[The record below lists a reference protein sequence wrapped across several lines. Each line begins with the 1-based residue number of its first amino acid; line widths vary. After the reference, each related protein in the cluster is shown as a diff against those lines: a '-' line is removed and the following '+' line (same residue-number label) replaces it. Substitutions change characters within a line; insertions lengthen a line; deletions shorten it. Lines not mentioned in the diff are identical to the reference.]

1 MLREHLNAKEMCRM
15 KTATIIQ
22 PKIENPRILMGITH
36 LEKTLRSV
44 GYDISYAEEKK
55 EDYRELPGIKIYVGV
70 TGESEYLDWLEE
82 SERLIYHQKKPGME
96 GFYLNLIAPKLCI
109 VAGGDFTGAL
119 YGCLELCKRIEKE
132 GEIPGVLAFLDAPVY
147 KLRGPVVGLQ
157 KTKLEPPRLTYEY
170 PITPDRF
177 PWFYDKELWQKY
189 LDMMLENRCNVL
201 YIWTGHPFSSL
212 VKVADYPEALE
223 VTEEEYKKN
232 REVFEWLT
240 KEADKR
246 GIWVVLKFYSI
257 HIPLPFAQHHKLE
270 LLQSSIHPLVA
281 DYTFKSIVEFIKS
294 FPHIGLMVCL
304 GEALR
309 GDQNKE
315 DWFLKTVI
323 PAVNEGIRQA
333 KLSEVPPLILRGHD
347 CQAERIMDKAVHA
360 YSNLY
365 TQWKFNGESLTSY
378 YPTGKW
384 QEKHKEMT
392 AHGQTHIMNVHVL
405 ANLEPFRFAAPGF
418 IQKCMQAGMHR
429 LGTSGLHLYPLFF
442 WDWPYAADKTE
453 PRIYQLDRDWMWYQA
468 WMRYAWNPDY
478 DETTEQGYWVEQLKE
493 FFGCDVE
500 TAEHILKALDAMG
513 ECTPRI
519 LRRVGI
525 TEGNRQTMA
534 LGMTMSQLTNVK
546 RYRPNYE
553 LWKSVSTP
561 GEQPDDYVKKELSGE
576 AHFGETPVEM
586 TEDVLRFSQK
596 AMDEILLAKAG
607 IKKNKE
613 EFAHYATDIEAIRL
627 ICENYAKKIAAA
639 VKVLT
644 YKYTMNEE
652 LKGDLSLLEEAE
664 CDLRESLEIYRKL
677 AALTEKT
684 YLYANSMQTPQRKIP
699 FPNGETFG
707 HWQQCLPMYEKEY
720 EAFSRHV
727 EEMKNGIFPKEEVA
741 DENIEPLKGAKYTL
755 LSEDC
760 ETFTVQKGETVF
772 TDYITPIQSLIPE
785 ITGLTGIRFGFGDS
799 INKGTTIKV
808 QLEEDCLILMGYMKA
823 KGVEWLQLPDLET
836 NTHADDRGGL
846 AVVYGA
852 AVYAEG
858 CPLIDVHAYRYEKG
872 THEIYMGTG
881 GYVILGIIPKDSTL
895 KVRNAGLSDNSL
907 DRLDWLYE

>member
-1 MLREHLNAKEMCRM
+1 M
-15 KTATIIQ
+15 KTVTIIQ
-22 PKIENPRILMGITH
+22 PKIENPRILMGLTH

-44 GYDISYAEEKK
+44 GYDISYTEEKK
-55 EDYRELPGIKIYVGV
+55 DDYRKLPGMKIYVGV
-70 TGESEYLDWLEE
+70 TGESEYLNWLEE
-82 SERLIYHQKKPGME
+82 SERLIYHQKKPGTE
-96 GFYLNLIAPKLCI
+96 GFYLNLIAPKLCV

-119 YGCLELCKRIEKE
+119 YGCLELCRRIEKE
-132 GEIPGVLAFLDAPVY
+132 GEIPSVLAFLDAPVY
-147 KLRGPVVGLQ
+147 KLRGSVVGLQ

-240 KEADKR
+240 READKR

-257 HIPLPFAQHHKLE
+257 HIPLPFAEHHNLE

-281 DYTFKSIVEFIKS
+281 DYTYQSIVEFIKS

-333 KLSEVPPLILRGHD
+333 ELTEVPPLILRGHD

-384 QEKHKEMT
+384 QEKHRKMT

-405 ANLEPFRFAAPGF
+405 ANLEPFRFAATGF
-418 IQKCMQAGMHR
+418 IQKCMQAGIHR

-478 DETTEQGYWVEQLKE
+478 DETTEKGYWMEQLEE
-493 FFGCDVE
+493 FFGCDAH
-500 TAEHILKALDAMG
+500 TAAHIWKALEQIG

-546 RYRPNYE
+546 KYRPNYE

-561 GEQPDDYVKKELSGE
+561 GEQPDDYVKRELSGE
-576 AHFGETPVEM
+576 PHFGETPVEM
-586 TEDVLRFSQK
+586 TEDVLEFSKK
-596 AMDEILLAKAG
+596 ALDEILLAKAG
-607 IKKNKE
+607 ITKNEE
-613 EFAHYATDIEAIRL
+613 EFARYVTDIEAIRL
-627 ICENYAKKIAAA
+627 ICENYAKKIDAA
-639 VKVLT
+639 VNVLT
-644 YKYTMNEE
+644 YKYTMDEE
-652 LKGDLSLLEEAE
+652 LKGNLSLLEEAE
-664 CDLRESLEIYRKL
+664 KDLKESLEIYRKL

-727 EEMKNGIFPKEEVA
+727 AEMKNGIFPKEEVP
-741 DENIEPLKGAKYTL
+741 DENIEPLEGAEFTL

-760 ETFTVQKGETVF
+760 ETFIVQKGETVF

-799 INKGTTIKV
+799 INKGASIKV
-808 QLEEDCLILMGYMKA
+808 KLEEDSLILIGYMKA
-823 KGVEWLQLPDLET
+823 KGVEWLQIPDLET

-846 AVVYGA
+846 AVVYGS

-881 GYVILGIIPKDSTL
+881 GYSILGIIPKDSKL
-895 KVRNAGLSDNSL
+895 NVRNAGLSDNSL

>member
-1 MLREHLNAKEMCRM
+1 M
-15 KTATIIQ
+15 KRATLIQ
-22 PKIENPRILMGITH
+22 PKTENPRIALGLSHM
-36 LEKTLRSV
+36 EETLKKA
-44 GYDISYAEEKK
+44 GYEVASISEETGR
-55 EDYRELPGIKIYVGV
+55 DYREIPGVKIYAGV
-70 TGESEYLDWLEE
+70 TGTSEYLNWLEE
-82 SERLIYHQKKPGME
+82 SARLIYHREKPGTE
-96 GFYLNLIAPKLCI
+96 GFYLNLISPKLCVI
-109 VAGGDFTGAL
+109 AGGDATGTL
-119 YGCLELCKRIEKE
+119 YGCLELCERIEKE
-132 GEIPGVLAFLDAPVY
+132 GEIPKVLAFQDQPVY

-157 KTKLEPPRLTYEY
+157 KTKLEPPRQTYEY

-177 PWFYDKELWQKY
+177 PWFYDKGLWQEY
-189 LDMMLENRCNVL
+189 LDMMLKDRCNVL

-212 VKVADYPEALE
+212 VKVPDYPEALE
-223 VTEEEYKKN
+223 VTEEEFLKN

-240 KEADKR
+240 KEADRR

-257 HIPLPFAQHHKLE
+257 HIPLPFAEYHHLE

-333 KLSEVPPLILRGHD
+333 ELTEIPPLILRGHD

-378 YPTGKW
+378 YPTGNW
-384 QEKHKEMT
+384 QKKHKEMT

-418 IQKCMQAGMHR
+418 IQKCMQAGLHR
-429 LGTSGLHLYPLFF
+429 LGTNGLHLYPLFF
-442 WDWPYAADKTE
+442 WDWPYAADKAE
-453 PRIYQLDRDWMWYQA
+453 PRVRQLDRDWMWYQA

-478 DETTEQGYWVEQLKE
+478 DETTEKNYWAEQLGK
-493 FFGCDVE
+493 FFGCDQE
-500 TAEHILKALDAMG
+500 TAAHVLKALEAIG
-513 ECTPRI
+513 ECAPRI

-546 RYRPNYE
+546 KYRPNYE

-561 GEQPDDYVKKELSGE
+561 GEQPDDYVQKELSGE
-576 AHFGETPVEM
+576 PHFGETPVEM
-586 TEDVLRFSQK
+586 TADVLEFSKEALQ
-596 AMDEILLAKAG
+596 EILLARDG
-607 IKKNKE
+607 IKENQE
-613 EFAHYATDIEAIRL
+613 EFERYISDIQAIRM
-627 ICENYAKKIAAA
+627 ICETYAKKIDAA
-639 VKVLT
+639 VKILK
-644 YKYTMNEE
+644 YKYTMDEE
-652 LKGDLSLLEEAE
+652 LKGDLSLLEAARE
-664 CDLRESLEIYRKL
+664 DLRESLEVYRKL
-677 AALTEKT
+677 AELTDKT

-707 HWQQCLPMYEKEY
+707 HWMQCLPMYEKEY
-720 EAFSRHV
+720 ESFCRHV
-727 EEMKNGIFPKEEVA
+727 EEMKQGIFPKEDEP
-741 DENIEPLKGAKYTL
+741 DENAEPLKEAKFRL
-755 LSEDC
+755 LSESC
-760 ETFTVQKGETVF
+760 ETFTVKKGENVF
-772 TDYITPIQSLIPE
+772 SDYTSPIQNLIPE
-785 ITGLTGIRFGFGDS
+785 LQGLTGIRFGLGES
-799 INKGTTIKV
+799 IGTGVTVKLE
-808 QLEEDCLILMGYMKA
+808 LEEDSLILLGYMNA

-846 AVVYGA
+846 AVVYGS

-858 CPLIDVHAYRYEKG
+858 CPLINVHAYRYEKG

-881 GYVILGIIPKDSTL
+881 GFTILGVIPKDTAL